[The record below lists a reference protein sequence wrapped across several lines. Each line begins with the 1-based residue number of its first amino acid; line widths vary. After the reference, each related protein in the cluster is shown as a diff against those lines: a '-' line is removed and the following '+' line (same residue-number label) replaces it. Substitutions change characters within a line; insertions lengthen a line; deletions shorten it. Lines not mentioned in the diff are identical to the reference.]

1 MMHVLAF
8 ENDSLAY
15 CVKMLMHQRF
25 LQVDVFACCIAM
37 LLRSTVHKLFSVH
50 ALNLQ
55 IKTICLHIWC
65 FASY

>member
-25 LQVDVFACCIAM
+25 LQSRCICM
-37 LLRSTVHKLFSVH
+37 LYCYASPFYRS
-50 ALNLQ
+50 
-55 IKTICLHIWC
+55 
-65 FASY
+65 